1 MIQIAI
7 TSHKSSYEKC
17 AIPLVKSFLSSG
29 IELNKIFVFV
39 GGYDNRSSNIDLCR
53 IYKTNH
59 NSYDHT
65 AIIEIIENNIYSD
78 YWFILHD
85 TCIAD
90 DNFKNAHKKLGYE
103 LVTITRAGWWNMGL
117 YNWDF
122 IEKNKQYFLS
132 LKNCSKSQAI
142 LSERFNN
149 RLTENLSYYVEE
161 SGIIEK
167 KPCDIYGDSILR
179 KGMHFKDLGLTK
191 YQSYYPNS
199 KLLVELSK

>member
-7 TSHKSSYEKC
+7 TSHKSSYKKC
-17 AIPLVKSFLSSG
+17 AIPLIKSLLISG
-29 IELNKIFVFV
+29 IELNKISVFV
-39 GGYDNRSSNIDLCR
+39 GDCNNKSSNIDLCR
-53 IYKTNH
+53 IYETNH

-65 AIIEIIENNIYSD
+65 AIIEIIENDIRSD

-85 TCIAD
+85 TCVAD
-90 DNFKNAHKKLGYE
+90 DNFKNYYEKYGYD
-103 LVTITRAGWWNMGL
+103 LVTITEAGWWNMGL
-117 YNWDF
+117 YSWDF
-122 IEKNKQYFLS
+122 IQRNKDYFLS
-132 LKNCSKSQAI
+132 LKNCTKSQAI

-149 RLTENLSYYVEE
+149 RLTENLSYYVQE

-167 KPCDIYGDSILR
+167 KPSDIYNDSVLR
-179 KGMHFKDLGLTK
+179 KGMHFKDLGLIK

>member
-29 IELNKIFVFV
+29 IELNKISVFA
-39 GGYDNRSSNIDLCR
+39 GGYDNKSSNIDLCR

-90 DNFKNAHKKLGYE
+90 DNFKNA
-103 LVTITRAGWWNMGL
+103 
-117 YNWDF
+117 
-122 IEKNKQYFLS
+122 
-132 LKNCSKSQAI
+132 
-142 LSERFNN
+142 
-149 RLTENLSYYVEE
+149 
-161 SGIIEK
+161 
-167 KPCDIYGDSILR
+167 P
-179 KGMHFKDLGLTK
+179 
-191 YQSYYPNS
+191 
-199 KLLVELSK
+199 

>member
-65 AIIEIIENNIYSD
+65 AIIEIIENNIY
-78 YWFILHD
+78 
-85 TCIAD
+85 
-90 DNFKNAHKKLGYE
+90 N
-103 LVTITRAGWWNMGL
+103 
-117 YNWDF
+117 
-122 IEKNKQYFLS
+122 
-132 LKNCSKSQAI
+132 
-142 LSERFNN
+142 
-149 RLTENLSYYVEE
+149 
-161 SGIIEK
+161 
-167 KPCDIYGDSILR
+167 LR
-179 KGMHFKDLGLTK
+179 KYDFAKMRKIFDFQKQRKQPPQTIKTDR
-191 YQSYYPNS
+191 SS
-199 KLLVELSK
+199 S

>member
-29 IELNKIFVFV
+29 IELNKISVFA
-39 GGYDNRSSNIDLCR
+39 GGYENFSSNIDICR
-53 IYKTNH
+53 FYRTNH

-65 AIIEIIENNIYSD
+65 AIIEIIEKNIRSD

-90 DNFKNAHKKLGYE
+90 GNFKNAHKKLGYD
-103 LVTITRAGWWNMGL
+103 LVTITEAGWWNMGL

-122 IEKNKQYFLS
+122 IEKNKHYFLS
-132 LKNCSKSQAI
+132 LKNCTKSQAI

-149 RLTENLSYYVEE
+149 RLTENLSYYVKE

-167 KPCDIYGDSILR
+167 KPSDIYNDSILR
-179 KGMHFKDLGLTK
+179 KGIYFKDLGLTK